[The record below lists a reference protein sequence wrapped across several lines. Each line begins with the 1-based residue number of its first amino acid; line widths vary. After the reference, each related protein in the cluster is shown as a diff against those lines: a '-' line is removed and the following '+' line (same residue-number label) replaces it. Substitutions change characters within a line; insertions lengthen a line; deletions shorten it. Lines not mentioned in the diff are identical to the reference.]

1 MGRARFLLET
11 TQTLRDQW
19 IIRAGTLVTPQ
30 GCATLD
36 AGRTPEDKNRFTQMD
51 EGLQEAA

>member
-19 IIRAGTLVTPQ
+19 IIRAGTLVPPQ